1 MGIEKIS
8 LEPNRLLDSL
18 RKTLN
23 LLIKGFFYLADSFLL
38 LTKYENKMPKRV
50 LIIRIDAIGD
60 FILWL
65 DSAQYFK
72 KKYPDKK
79 IILLGNRSWIN
90 LAEKLPF
97 WDDVWELDRLKFVRN
112 PTYRFVLLRKV
123 RKAGVEAVI
132 QPVYSRELLYGDAI
146 VRISGAK
153 DTIGSVGDCSNIHAI
168 EKKISDRFYTRL
180 IPTIPQPLME
190 LKQNAEFMRGL
201 GINMKAGLP
210 DLSPVLKGVD
220 NPLNHVSGYYVLFPG
235 AGRRIK
241 QWPITCFAELSDKIY
256 QHCALTAVVCGSPD
270 EQDLAASLISRFD
283 APSINMTGKTDLIE
297 LAAIIKGASFLVGN
311 DTSAIHLAAAVSTP
325 ALCILGGGH
334 YGRFLPYDIE
344 RKVERPLPFPII
356 HKMNC
361 FGCNFR
367 CRYPYQ
373 KYGPVPCIQKISV
386 DDVFAAL
393 QTLIQKPD

>member
-1 MGIEKIS
+1 MGIEKNS
-8 LEPNRLLDSL
+8 LKPNRLLDSL

-38 LTKYENKMPKRV
+38 LTKYETKMPKRV
-50 LIIRIDAIGD
+50 LIVRIDAIGD

-79 IILLGNRSWIN
+79 IILLGNRSWTN

-112 PTYRFVLLRKV
+112 PIYRFILLRKV
-123 RKAGVEAVI
+123 RKAGVEVVI
-132 QPVYSRELLYGDAI
+132 QPIYSRELLYGDAI

-168 EKKISDRFYTRL
+168 EKKIGNRFYTRL
-180 IPTIPQPLME
+180 IPTQPQPLME

-220 NPLNHVSGYYVLFPG
+220 NPLNNVNGFYVLFPG

-283 APSINMTGKTDLIE
+283 APS
-297 LAAIIKGASFLVGN
+297 SFLVGN
-311 DTSAIHLAAAVSTP
+311 DTGAIHLAAAVSTP

-334 YGRFLPYDIE
+334 YGRFLPYDLE
-344 RKVERPLPFPII
+344 RKDERPLPFPII

-373 KYGPVPCIQKISV
+373 KHGPVPCIQKISV

-393 QTLIQKPD
+393 QSLIQKLH